1 MIHIDSHR
9 HDSKGKVH
17 SWYGGN
23 CHCHCNPSPL
33 NGGKDIS
40 LDVKQIQR
48 LIDAT
53 TRISYSQT
61 TIHQKKI
68 IVSLC
73 VCVLKETFEYDQF
86 HVQVDM
92 DHSGSD
98 AFVVVRIV
106 YNCDIVIDHMIYG
119 SDDGD
124 VGCWCAVEIIMTFFT
139 CIDRRMRSR
148 LNDHTG
154 N

>member
-1 MIHIDSHR
+1 MIMMCIDHHIAETLHVSQNHAIDIYVPYVIHIDSHR

-73 VCVLKETFEYDQF
+73 VCVLKETFEYDQL

-98 AFVVVRIV
+98 AFVVVRI
-106 YNCDIVIDHMIYG
+106 
-119 SDDGD
+119 
-124 VGCWCAVEIIMTFFT
+124 A
-139 CIDRRMRSR
+139 
-148 LNDHTG
+148 
-154 N
+154 

>member
-1 MIHIDSHR
+1 MDLRDTILDADDIKIVPMDVPEWNITKEDIGIKVMSGTER
-9 HDSKGKVH
+9 DRFETSIYDSKGKVH

-61 TIHQKKI
+61 TIH
-68 IVSLC
+68 
-73 VCVLKETFEYDQF
+73 
-86 HVQVDM
+86 
-92 DHSGSD
+92 
-98 AFVVVRIV
+98 
-106 YNCDIVIDHMIYG
+106 
-119 SDDGD
+119 
-124 VGCWCAVEIIMTFFT
+124 
-139 CIDRRMRSR
+139 
-148 LNDHTG
+148 
-154 N
+154 